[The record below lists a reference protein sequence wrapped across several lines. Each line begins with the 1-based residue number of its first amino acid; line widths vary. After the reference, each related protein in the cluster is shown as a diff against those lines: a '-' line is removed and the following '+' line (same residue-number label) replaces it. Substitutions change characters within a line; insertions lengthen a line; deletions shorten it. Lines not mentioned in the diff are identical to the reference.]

1 MRLPRR
7 AGSLLP
13 QINPS
18 QVVPTLPN
26 ADEPVEP
33 TAASTELT
41 KSPVQADAL
50 PSRTAG
56 RRFRSSAAPLRA
68 HLRKTSKRLR
78 RECAKG
84 FAYKFAYKVG
94 SAVAMVACA
103 HIAFVPALNPGTA
116 MHGVHNTGDLPV
128 HRSRR

>member
-33 TAASTELT
+33 MAASTELT

-56 RRFRSSAAPLRA
+56 HRFRGSAAPLRA

-84 FAYKFAYKVG
+84 FAYKVG

-103 HIAFVPALNPGTA
+103 HIAFVPALNPVTA
-116 MHGVHNTGDLPV
+116 MHGVHNTGDLPGV
-128 HRSRR
+128 R

>member
-26 ADEPVEP
+26 ADEP
-33 TAASTELT
+33 
-41 KSPVQADAL
+41 
-50 PSRTAG
+50 
-56 RRFRSSAAPLRA
+56 
-68 HLRKTSKRLR
+68 KTSKRLR

-84 FAYKFAYKVG
+84 FDYKVG
-94 SAVAMVACA
+94 SAVAMVACV

-128 HRSRR
+128 HQSRR